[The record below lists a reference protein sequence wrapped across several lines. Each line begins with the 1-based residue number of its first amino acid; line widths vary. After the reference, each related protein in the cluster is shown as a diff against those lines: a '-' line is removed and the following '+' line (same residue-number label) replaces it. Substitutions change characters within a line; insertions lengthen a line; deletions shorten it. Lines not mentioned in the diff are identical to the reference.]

1 MSWKSAINRA
11 VKELKMEEARIARE
25 LSAIRDRI
33 QGLGGIAGGRT
44 SVAKTVGRRK
54 VSAKGRAAIA
64 RAAKKRWA
72 KWRAEKA
79 AN

>member
-11 VKELKMEEARIARE
+11 VKELKTEEARIARE

-33 QGLGGIAGGRT
+33 QGLGGIAGGRA
-44 SVAKTVGRRK
+44 SVAKTGSRRK
-54 VSAKGRAAIA
+54 MSPKGRAAIA

-72 KWRAEKA
+72 KWRAEQA
-79 AN
+79 AK